1 MIQHHP
7 DRSGADLRRKF
18 VRRLAHNGSIVF
30 GSWSLRQTRSGSLL
44 GFDVKAKTVYR
55 GQIFFDV
62 EEVRRLANFG
72 QLFNVSI
79 YFACLQPPWRRRLV
93 GLGA

>member
-1 MIQHHP
+1 
-7 DRSGADLRRKF
+7 
-18 VRRLAHNGSIVF
+18 
-30 GSWSLRQTRSGSLL
+30 
-44 GFDVKAKTVYR
+44 VKAKTVYR